1 MNIKNFEESK
11 PNMLVLN
18 ITNLTEEQKLN
29 LEEQSNF
36 LMVNKIILGL
46 W

>member
-1 MNIKNFEESK
+1 
-11 PNMLVLN
+11 MLVLN
-18 ITNLTEEQKLN
+18 ITNLTEEQKAKLRGAT
-29 LEEQSNF
+29 NF